1 MWGVVSVVLRLSHTR
16 LQRRRDELCGF
27 QRRPEWRARA
37 RLGKEGRTTAAATT
51 ASPDAGERRMFAPRK
66 RVLLSPPLFLLFAE
80 PSAAE

>member
-37 RLGKEGRTTAAATT
+37 RQGKEGRTTAAAT
-51 ASPDAGERRMFAPRK
+51 ASPDAGGRRMFAPRK